1 MLPTKV
7 KNLST
12 KACDVGEHVI
22 NDDENVSEIDSGG
35 NMSTKLKLALA
46 IAGYYALVGVAWWRC
61 GWWVAVW
68 MGLAS
73 TLTAAIIYLLTED
86 DEESK

>member
-1 MLPTKV
+1 MIQTKT
-7 KNLST
+7 LST
-12 KACDVGEHVI
+12 KRIDAKKRPQPLVP
-22 NDDENVSEIDSGG
+22 DDARNYSGKR
-35 NMSTKLKLALA
+35 MPAKLKLALA

>member
-1 MLPTKV
+1 MP
-7 KNLST
+7 
-12 KACDVGEHVI
+12 
-22 NDDENVSEIDSGG
+22 
-35 NMSTKLKLALA
+35 TKLKLALA

-61 GWWVAVW
+61 GWWVAIW